1 MDDESSMNS
10 EELAALE
17 KDYREDQDDVEDIGK
32 DDDDSEEDPRGRT
45 KAGGVIGKRSRKQ
58 GKKPKIEYEQEYEF
72 EKE

>member
-1 MDDESSMNS
+1 M
-10 EELAALE
+10 
-17 KDYREDQDDVEDIGK
+17 EDIGK

-45 KAGGVIGKRSRKQ
+45 KAGGVIGKRARKQ